1 MIWDTFIPLGI
12 IQSLPVTHLSLN
24 QRFSL
29 LLPPQLG
36 LKTPFYFE
44 GSWNVCNL
52 CLFVVFE
59 KPMWSS
65 VYKIIIKCICDRF
78 LSFSILPL
86 LENSGDNHMTTCIL
100 NINVDYSVSCAR
112 SLYFVILDALIS
124 LINRYSFIWKAFV
137 RYMEYHE
144 KIRHISRRYTVKNI
158 IIDIVFIVKD
168 VIYIGRNNFCFP
180 GWFENHR

>member
-1 MIWDTFIPLGI
+1 MLEVQQHDLRYIYSFRYYSVVASGPSFTDSTIFLAM
-12 IQSLPVTHLSLN
+12 
-24 QRFSL
+24 
-29 LLPPQLG
+29 PPQLG
-36 LKTPFYFE
+36 LETPFYFD

-52 CLFVVFE
+52 RLFVAFE

-100 NINVDYSVSCAR
+100 NINVDHSVSCAR

-124 LINRYSFIWKAFV
+124 LVAWYSFICQIHGISWKD
-137 RYMEYHE
+137 
-144 KIRHISRRYTVKNI
+144 T
-158 IIDIVFIVKD
+158 
-168 VIYIGRNNFCFP
+168 IYQ
-180 GWFENHR
+180 